1 MTYCVSVSWPLS
13 SRCTAA
19 IWSRISS
26 RNRSSEF
33 AIDVLFFPLPPLW
46 IVFLFPPCIRSRLLP
61 VAIKECVF
69 FSVMR
74 VRVHAYVHTRVHWY
88 MRARTLVR
96 ARGCTLERARAYIY
110 WKYFHNPPKRFWP
123 WRNLDQ
129 SIKSSWLNPPFSV
142 VYFRILT
149 NEAHSWSD
157 FRFFCA
163 LENDWWKKKKK
174 NGKSFYISRTSLSK
188 RNKRVFFPWLLFV
201 PNAIYKDSETGQ
213 TEKRIPIVARSMGE
227 GDKTRFSRARRKV

>member
-1 MTYCVSVSWPLS
+1 MTYCVSIFWPPS
-13 SRCTAA
+13 SRCMVT
-19 IWSRISS
+19 IWLRISS
-26 RNRSSEF
+26 RTRSSEF
-33 AIDVLFFPLPPLW
+33 AIDVLFFPLPPLR
-46 IVFLFPPCIRSRLLP
+46 IVILFTTCDRSRLLLI
-61 VAIKECVF
+61 AIKECVF

-96 ARGCTLERARAYIY
+96 VRGRTLEHARAYIY

-129 SIKSSWLNPPFSV
+129 SIKLSWLNPPFSV

-157 FRFFCA
+157 CRYFSA
-163 LENDWWKKKKK
+163 YENVFWKKKKK
-174 NGKSFYISRTSLSK
+174 IAKLS
-188 RNKRVFFPWLLFV
+188 
-201 PNAIYKDSETGQ
+201 
-213 TEKRIPIVARSMGE
+213 
-227 GDKTRFSRARRKV
+227 